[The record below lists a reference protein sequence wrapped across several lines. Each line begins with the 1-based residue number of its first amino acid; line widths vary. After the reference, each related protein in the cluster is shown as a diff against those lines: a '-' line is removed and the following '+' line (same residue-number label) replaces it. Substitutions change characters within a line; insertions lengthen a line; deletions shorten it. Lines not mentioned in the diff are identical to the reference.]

1 MDVIKGTLPNPVYKK
16 LPENVYHRGSIHLD
30 NENKIPVS
38 CGEIWNNP
46 EEFGHTVW
54 RNPDFPTQIRC
65 NVESWSIGR
74 VL

>member
-38 CGEIWNNP
+38 CGEI
-46 EEFGHTVW
+46 
-54 RNPDFPTQIRC
+54 
-65 NVESWSIGR
+65 
-74 VL
+74 